1 MSLQFR
7 AFVFRKKK
15 KESESP
21 YHPTIPLLFMSMCVS
36 LRASELVFMC
46 MCARVK
52 EGGGMRGG
60 ITCRNRSGST
70 KTQHWLDFLIAS
82 QPRWMAD
89 AAVCANSCL
98 YLRRSERTNRGEGG
112 RTMWDES
119 HAACEIFCNFTT
131 LKNAC
136 WIKNHFYWKVTSA
149 PRHIS
154 QGASID
160 AFSMLSGQDRNS
172 VVHYCIKK
180 TKADNVFDFV
190 NVGYLEFTTVE
201 EPGGLKDLMEQSVW
215 ISCRTI
221 LSTVVLLALS
231 LSLRPCGWLL
241 HIYKSLGMHAYIPEQ
256 ARWVSLAR
264 LITFTSPRPVCSS
277 QMITKHTLRGMIPL
291 VCEFCSYRASAV
303 TPHERA
309 GCR

>member
-1 MSLQFR
+1 
-7 AFVFRKKK
+7 
-15 KESESP
+15 
-21 YHPTIPLLFMSMCVS
+21 
-36 LRASELVFMC
+36 MC
-46 MCARVK
+46 MCVRVK
-52 EGGGMRGG
+52 EGGGMREG

-82 QPRWMAD
+82 QPR
-89 AAVCANSCL
+89 CSCL
-98 YLRRSERTNRGEGG
+98 REQLLIPKKIGKNKLGEGG

-149 PRHIS
+149 LRHIS
-154 QGASID
+154 QGACID

-190 NVGYLEFTTVE
+190 NVGYLQFTTVE
-201 EPGGLKDLMEQSVW
+201 EPGGLKDLMEQSAW

-221 LSTVVLLALS
+221 LSTVVLLARS
-231 LSLRPCGWLL
+231 LPQPEALWLT
-241 HIYKSLGMHAYIPEQ
+241 A
-256 ARWVSLAR
+256 
-264 LITFTSPRPVCSS
+264 
-277 QMITKHTLRGMIPL
+277 
-291 VCEFCSYRASAV
+291 
-303 TPHERA
+303 PHL
-309 GCR
+309 